1 MILLLSWR
9 GPCLPTG
16 QRERVEL
23 NAKDEM
29 GYTAL
34 HYAALSGLKK
44 CVEYLLAHGADP
56 YIENKAGLSPCDLA
70 MRENHHDIALVLESK
85 MVFTGT
91 PGKNLVKLGEQ
102 IWRIFIPLPSP
113 LIHKALCP
121 DPYALA

>member
-1 MILLLSWR
+1 
-9 GPCLPTG
+9 
-16 QRERVEL
+16 
-23 NAKDEM
+23 M

-70 MRENHHDIALVLESK
+70 MRENHHDIALLLESK

-91 PGKNLVKLGEQ
+91 PGKNSLFCLLKEV
-102 IWRIFIPLPSP
+102 FISKSTSQSLR
-113 LIHKALCP
+113 
-121 DPYALA
+121 